1 MLIVSAEL
9 QDAVLKKWKQNHLSW
24 EGSGSTC
31 MHITQ
36 KTIMDLKNLFNFGE
50 MLKLYMHLSNEKKIM
65 DIFPNSK
72 FKNSINLSQSN
83 LNSNLNY

>member
-1 MLIVSAEL
+1 MYAYHTK
-9 QDAVLKKWKQNHLSW
+9 DNYGMK
-24 EGSGSTC
+24 
-31 MHITQ
+31 
-36 KTIMDLKNLFNFGE
+36 KTIFLLWDVKALHAPL
-50 MLKLYMHLSNEKKIM
+50 NEKKIM